1 MDKYQQALIENLKK
15 YRKIRN
21 FSQSQF
27 AELCNVSTGT
37 IGNIECGVAKPS
49 FDLLIR
55 MSEVLDIPAS
65 ELLKINPGKTDYI
78 KQNND
83 HKIIL
88 QIYSTLQKH
97 LQS

>member
-1 MDKYQQALIENLKK
+1 MDNYQQALIENLKT
-15 YRKIRN
+15 YRKSRN

-49 FDLLIR
+49 FDLLIK
-55 MSEVLDIPAS
+55 MSEVLEIPAS
-65 ELLKINPGKTDYI
+65 ELLKTSLDKTDVI
-78 KQNND
+78 KPNND
-83 HKIIL
+83 HTILL

-97 LQS
+97 LKP